1 MILCL
6 FLLETIF
13 DLVELY
19 LIILLES
26 VNFVPYC
33 QKLLLGVQLL
43 VHCHSLILH
52 GALIC
57 FRLSIELL

>member
-26 VNFVPYC
+26 VNFVPYG

-43 VHCHSLILH
+43 VHCHPLILH
-52 GALIC
+52 GTLIC